1 MELGIYSFGDMPYDG
16 SITQH
21 QRLKDLVDEIAP
33 GDYSSY
39 AMDGNDTAVLGN
51 WIYTYADAPATGGE
65 VYRSNGKRTELVA
78 DIDEGTD
85 YSSPDN
91 FYTYRGWVYFSAA
104 EDTNGNELWRTDGTT
119 TTLVSDIRAGADG
132 SNPQSFTALGT
143 VSASAPYRADTDGE
157 RAEIFLPWRRD
168 IAWHDAGEVP
178 LEDLKGRPIYISTA
192 SNTTFWPWLA
202 ARYGYS
208 DAQKRPYAFSVQ
220 PFLADRNASQQGY
233 VTSEPYSI
241 EKAGIKPAFGRG

>member
-1 MELGIYSFGDMPYDG
+1 MQVHG
-16 SITQH
+16 
-21 QRLKDLVDEIAP
+21 RLVTLAVSLSVALAGPARAASLPVIHLVDEIAP

-104 EDTNGNELWRTDGTT
+104 EDTNGNELWRTDGSTT
-119 TTLVSDIRAGADG
+119 KRVCNIAAGSASSYPANFAGFGDWLYFSADDRAVGNELWRTDGENCERVDDIRVGASG
-132 SNPQSFTALGT
+132 SNPFQ
-143 VSASAPYRADTDGE
+143 
-157 RAEIFLPWRRD
+157 
-168 IAWHDAGEVP
+168 
-178 LEDLKGRPIYISTA
+178 
-192 SNTTFWPWLA
+192 
-202 ARYGYS
+202 
-208 DAQKRPYAFSVQ
+208 
-220 PFLADRNASQQGY
+220 
-233 VTSEPYSI
+233 
-241 EKAGIKPAFGRG
+241 